1 VSDERDAL
9 DRELNRLLLGGAA
22 PNAADAAV
30 PSELTPLV
38 EAADRLHRLGAIQL
52 SQAARSRTR
61 AAIEAALGTTSVFA
75 SSGVLPDSPL
85 YPERNLG
92 EGLQLRLAQ
101 TPQERATLNARFA
114 SARVSQLHARIQ
126 NHAAL
131 AGVAMSTLLADVT
144 SRLRAAKHEARAAD
158 QGTRDQI
165 RQAEGQIEQ
174 QLNQI
179 QHEGDLP
186 ANQEQSIG
194 ETVKSLQADQ
204 NNGQS
209 GDHGNG
215 QSQN

>member
-1 VSDERDAL
+1 MARRPAMAL
-9 DRELNRLLLGGAA
+9 AFVVTML
-22 PNAADAAV
+22 
-30 PSELTPLV
+30 
-38 EAADRLHRLGAIQL
+38 
-52 SQAARSRTR
+52 
-61 AAIEAALGTTSVFA
+61 ALGTTSVFA